1 MATEED
7 RERMGLPQE
16 DEFNPLSEEEL
27 REREEAEEFRRRVRR
42 EILRVQSGEADED
55 IARDREQ
62 EAEEQRER
70 EEAEQRTVRKR
81 SRLFWQIFSGNILV
95 NRSVAE
101 NYRYFAAIAVM
112 CFVSIVV
119 MFTSLAADMKYSRME
134 REVQLLRERSIRL
147 QEQLYQRTTH
157 AAISAEL
164 DRRGIDLQDPR
175 RPKAV
180 VEE

>member
-1 MATEED
+1 MRPE
-7 RERMGLPQE
+7 E
-16 DEFNPLSEEEL
+16 DEFNPLSEDEI

-42 EILRVQSGEADED
+42 EILRVQSGEADEE
-55 IARDREQ
+55 IA
-62 EAEEQRER
+62 RER
-70 EEAEQRTVRKR
+70 EEQEQQQREEEERARRETRKR
-81 SRLFWQIFSGNILV
+81 SRLFWLIFSGNILV

-112 CFVSIVV
+112 CFISIVV

-147 QEQLYQRTTH
+147 QEQLYRRTTH
-157 AAISAEL
+157 AAISEEL
-164 DRRGIDLQDPR
+164 RRRGIDLQDPR
-175 RPKAV
+175 RPKSV

>member
-70 EEAEQRTVRKR
+70 EEAEQRTARKR

-101 NYRYFAAIAVM
+101 NYR
-112 CFVSIVV
+112 
-119 MFTSLAADMKYSRME
+119 
-134 REVQLLRERSIRL
+134 
-147 QEQLYQRTTH
+147 
-157 AAISAEL
+157 
-164 DRRGIDLQDPR
+164 
-175 RPKAV
+175 
-180 VEE
+180 

>member
-1 MATEED
+1 
-7 RERMGLPQE
+7 MGLPQE

-55 IARDREQ
+55 IARDRE
-62 EAEEQRER
+62 
-70 EEAEQRTVRKR
+70 R

-164 DRRGIDLQDPR
+164 ERRGIDLQDPR

>member
-1 MATEED
+1 MC
-7 RERMGLPQE
+7 
-16 DEFNPLSEEEL
+16 
-27 REREEAEEFRRRVRR
+27 RR
-42 EILRVQSGEADED
+42 EILRMQSGEADED

-70 EEAEQRTVRKR
+70 EEAEQRTARKR

-134 REVQLLRERSIRL
+134 REVQLL
-147 QEQLYQRTTH
+147 QRAVDTPSG
-157 AAISAEL
+157 AALPAYDPCRHLGGVGAPRHRPSGSAPPEG
-164 DRRGIDLQDPR
+164 RGR
-175 RPKAV
+175 GVTVRYGGGR
-180 VEE
+180 

>member
-1 MATEED
+1 MDIEG
-7 RERMGLPQE
+7 REGSQPE
-16 DEFNPLSEEEL
+16 GDEFNPLSEEEM

-42 EILRVQSGEADED
+42 EILRVQSGEADEE
-55 IARDREQ
+55 IARDREEE
-62 EAEEQRER
+62 EARQREEQER
-70 EEAEQRTVRKR
+70 EQRAARKR

-101 NYRYFAAIAVM
+101 NYRYFVAIAGM

-119 MFTSLAADMKYSRME
+119 MFASLAADMKYSRME

-147 QEQLYQRTTH
+147 QEQLYRRTTH
-157 AAISAEL
+157 AAISEEL
-164 DRRGIDLQDPR
+164 QRRGISLQDPR